1 VTFEVFMFKSTL
13 WTAALAAV
21 SPAALMICGEP
32 ASAQV
37 PVGAGGQLQQIPPA
51 PLTDK
56 AAPDLGFER
65 TTPVV
70 VPATGG
76 PKTIVR
82 SLRITGATLFPEADL
97 IAASAFT
104 PNSELDLSELKMLA
118 ARITSYYTSRG
129 YFVAQAYLP
138 EQDVQSGTVTI
149 AVVEGRFG
157 AVGVH
162 NESTLSD
169 SVANGILTGLDV
181 GDPVAIAPLERRLL
195 MLSDL
200 PGVRVKSTLSPGTAV
215 GTSDLLVDITP
226 GQSITGSVEADNA
239 GNRYTGAYRVGGAV
253 NWNNPTGSGDVLSLR
268 ALTSFSGL
276 AYGRASYQAPIG
288 QVTLGVAYAHLE
300 YSLGKEFD
308 SLDGSGNADVASV
321 YASYPLIRSRDS
333 NLYVTIGGDAKWFE
347 DKIGIVD
354 VVTYRRAQVVT
365 AGLSGDEH
373 DTLLGG
379 GWSAYSLSYS
389 VGNLDI
395 RGAYERSV
403 DRLTARTD
411 GSYGKVQF
419 SFARLQ
425 TVAGPLSMFASARGQ
440 IAFSNLDI
448 SEKMELGGAYAVRA
462 YPEGEAYGDQGYVAT
477 AEARLALP
485 QIVPGALQLFG
496 FVDVGEV
503 DYVKHPYFDGS
514 NHAKRSAYGAG
525 MTWSAPYDFTVRAT
539 YARKLGDADATSA
552 PDKSGRAWFQVS
564 KTF

>member
-1 VTFEVFMFKSTL
+1 MSKSTL
-13 WTAALAAV
+13 WVAAFAAV
-21 SPAALMICGEP
+21 SPAALMIS
-32 ASAQV
+32 AQAAQAQV

-51 PLTDK
+51 PLNDK

-65 TTPVV
+65 KAPVV
-70 VPATGG
+70 VAATGG
-76 PKTIVR
+76 PKALVQ
-82 SLRITGATLFPEADL
+82 SLRVSGATMFPEADL
-97 IAASAFT
+97 VAASGFA
-104 PNSELDLSELKMLA
+104 PNSELDLSGLKMLA
-118 ARITSYYTSRG
+118 ARITGYYTSRG
-129 YFVAQAYLP
+129 YFVAQAYVP

-149 AVVEGRFG
+149 TVVEGRFG
-157 AVGVH
+157 AVGVK
-162 NESTLSD
+162 NESRLSD
-169 SVANGILTGLDV
+169 SVAHGILSGLDV
-181 GDPVAIAPLERRLL
+181 GDPVAVAPLERRLL

-239 GNRYTGAYRVGGAV
+239 GNRYTGAYRAGGVV

-288 QVTLGVAYAHLE
+288 QVTLGVAFAHLE

-321 YASYPLIRSRDS
+321 YASYPLLRSRDN
-333 NLYVTIGGDAKWFE
+333 NLYLTVGGDVKWFE

-354 VVTYRRAQVVT
+354 TVSYRRAQVVNI
-365 AGLSGDEH
+365 GLSGDEH

-379 GWSAYSLSYS
+379 GWSAYSLGYS

-395 RGAYERSV
+395 RGAYDRSV
-403 DRLTARTD
+403 DALTARTD
-411 GSYGKVQF
+411 GSYGKAVF

-425 TVAGPLSMFASARGQ
+425 TIAGPLSFFASARGQ
-440 IAFSNLDI
+440 IAFDNLDI

-477 AEARLALP
+477 GEARLALP
-485 QIVPGALQLFG
+485 QIVPGSLQLFG

-503 DYVKHPYFDGS
+503 DYVKHPYFTGS
-514 NHAKRSAYGAG
+514 NHAKRSAYGGGLSWAG
-525 MTWSAPYDFTVRAT
+525 PYGIAAKAT
-539 YARKLGDADATSA
+539 YARKLGDEDATSA
-552 PDKSGRAWFQVS
+552 PDKSGRAWFQLS

>member
-1 VTFEVFMFKSTL
+1 MSKSTH
-13 WTAALAAV
+13 WAAALAAV
-21 SPAALMICGEP
+21 SPAALL
-32 ASAQV
+32 ASGLILTPQAAQAQV
-37 PVGAGGQLQQIPPA
+37 PVGAGGQLQQIPPT

-56 AAPDLGFER
+56 PAADFGLDRKAPLA
-65 TTPVV
+65 VA
-70 VPATGG
+70 ATGG
-76 PKTIVR
+76 PKTRVR
-82 SLRITGATLFPEADL
+82 SLRVTGATLFPEAEL
-97 IAASAFT
+97 VAASQFV
-104 PNSELDLSELKMLA
+104 PDSDLDLSGLRTLA
-118 ARITSYYTSRG
+118 ARITAFYARRG
-129 YFVAQAYLP
+129 YFVANAYLP
-138 EQDVQSGTVTI
+138 EQDVQSGAVTI
-149 AVVEGRFG
+149 AVIEGRFG
-157 AVGVH
+157 AIGLK
-162 NESTLSD
+162 NQSRLSD
-169 SVANGILTGLDV
+169 SVANGILAGLDV
-181 GDPVAIAPLERRLL
+181 GDPVAVPPLERRLL

-200 PGVRVKSTLSPGTAV
+200 PGVRVASTLSPGTAV

-226 GQSITGSVEADNA
+226 GQTITGSVEADNA
-239 GNRYTGAYRVGGAV
+239 GNRYTGAYRVGGVV

-288 QVTLGVAYAHLE
+288 QVTLGVAFAHLD

-321 YASYPLIRSRDS
+321 YASYPLIRSRDN
-333 NLYVTIGGDAKWFE
+333 NLYLTVGGDLKWFE
-347 DKIGIVD
+347 DRIGVVD
-354 VVTYRRAQVVT
+354 VTTYRRAQVFT

-403 DRLTARTD
+403 DALTARTD
-411 GSYGKVQF
+411 GGYGKVQF

-425 TVAGPLSMFASARGQ
+425 TIAGPLSLFASARGQ
-440 IAFSNLDI
+440 IAFDNLDI

-503 DYVKHPYFDGS
+503 DFVKNPYFAGS

-525 MTWSAPYDFTVRAT
+525 LSWAGPYGIGARAT

-552 PDKSGRAWFQVS
+552 PDKSGRTWFQLT

>member
-1 VTFEVFMFKSTL
+1 MLKSTL
-13 WTAALAAV
+13 WAAALAAV
-21 SPAALMICGEP
+21 SPAALL
-32 ASAQV
+32 AVAQTAQAQV

-51 PLTDK
+51 PLNDK
-56 AAPDLGFER
+56 VAPDFGFDR
-65 TTPVV
+65 TAPAV

-76 PKTIVR
+76 PKALVQ
-82 SLRITGATLFPEADL
+82 SLRVSGATLFSEADL
-97 IAASAFT
+97 IAASGFT
-104 PNSELDLSELKMLA
+104 PNSELDLAELKALA
-118 ARITSYYTSRG
+118 ARITGYYTSRG
-129 YFVAQAYLP
+129 YFVAQAYVP
-138 EQDVQSGTVTI
+138 QQDVQSGTVTI
-149 AVVEGRFG
+149 TVVEGRFG
-157 AVGVH
+157 AVGVK
-162 NESTLSD
+162 NESRLSD
-169 SVANGILTGLDV
+169 SVANGILGGLNV
-181 GDPVAIAPLERRLL
+181 GDPVAVAPLERCLL

-200 PGVRVKSTLSPGTAV
+200 PGVRVRSTLSPGVAV

-226 GQSITGSVEADNA
+226 GQTITGSVEADNA
-239 GNRYTGAYRVGGAV
+239 GNRYTGAYRAGGVV

-276 AYGRASYQAPIG
+276 AYGRAAYQAPIG

-321 YASYPLIRSRDS
+321 YASYPMIRSRDN
-333 NLYVTIGGDAKWFE
+333 NLYLTVSGDLKWFE

-354 VVTYRRAQVVT
+354 TVSYRRAQVVNI
-365 AGLSGDEH
+365 GLSGDEH
-373 DTLLGG
+373 DTVLGG
-379 GWSAYSLSYS
+379 GWSAYSLGYS

-395 RGAYERSV
+395 RGAYERSI

-411 GSYGKVQF
+411 GSYGKVVF

-425 TVAGPLSMFASARGQ
+425 TIAGPLSLFASARGQ
-440 IAFSNLDI
+440 IAFDNLDI

-485 QIVPGALQLFG
+485 QIVPGSLQLFG

-503 DYVKHPYFDGS
+503 DYVKNPYFNGA
-514 NHAKRSAYGAG
+514 NHATRSAYGGGLSWAG
-525 MTWSAPYDFTVRAT
+525 PYGIAAKAT
-539 YARKLGDADATSA
+539 YARKLGSADATSA
-552 PDKSGRAWFQVS
+552 PDKSGRAWFQLS

>member
-1 VTFEVFMFKSTL
+1 MFKSTL
-13 WTAALAAV
+13 WAAALAAV
-21 SPAALMICGEP
+21 SPAALVVS
-32 ASAQV
+32 AQTAHAQV
-37 PVGAGGQLQQIPPA
+37 PVGAGGQLQQIPPT
-51 PLTDK
+51 PLAEK
-56 AAPDLGFER
+56 AEPDLGFDR
-65 TTPVV
+65 KSPAV

-76 PKTIVR
+76 PKTLVR
-82 SLRITGATLFPEADL
+82 SLRVTGATLFPEADL
-97 IAASAFT
+97 IAATAFT
-104 PNSELDLSELKMLA
+104 PNTELDLSELKTLA
-118 ARITSYYTSRG
+118 ARITAYYTSRG

-138 EQDVQSGTVTI
+138 AQDVQSGAVTI

-157 AVGVH
+157 AVAVK
-162 NESTLSD
+162 NESRLSD
-169 SVANGILTGLDV
+169 GVANGILTGLDV
-181 GDPVAIAPLERRLL
+181 GDPVAAAPLERRLL
-195 MLSDL
+195 LLSDL
-200 PGVRVKSTLSPGTAV
+200 PGVRVASTLSPGAAV
-215 GTSDLLVDITP
+215 GTSDLLVAIAP

-276 AYGRASYQAPIG
+276 AYGRVSFQAPVG
-288 QVTLGVAYAHLE
+288 QVTLGVAYAHLD

-308 SLDGSGNADVASV
+308 SLDGSGNADIASV

-333 NLYVTIGGDAKWFE
+333 NLYLTVGGDAKWFE
-347 DKIGIVD
+347 DRIGIVD
-354 VVTYRRAQVVT
+354 VTTYRRAQVFT

-403 DRLTARTD
+403 DALTARTD
-411 GSYGKVQF
+411 GGYGKVQF

-425 TVAGPLSMFASARGQ
+425 TIAGPLSLFASARGQ
-440 IAFSNLDI
+440 IAFDNLDI

-525 MTWSAPYDFTVRAT
+525 LSWAGPHGFAARAT

-552 PDKSGRAWFQVS
+552 HDKSGRAWFQLS

>member
-1 VTFEVFMFKSTL
+1 MLKSTL
-13 WTAALAAV
+13 WVAALAAV
-21 SPAALMICGEP
+21 SPAALLVSVQ
-32 ASAQV
+32 AAQAQV

-51 PLTDK
+51 PLNDRAT
-56 AAPDLGFER
+56 PDLGFER
-65 TTPVV
+65 TAPVV
-70 VPATGG
+70 VAATGG
-76 PKTIVR
+76 PKARVQ
-82 SLRITGATLFPEADL
+82 SLRVSGATLFPEADL
-97 IAASAFT
+97 IAASGFA
-104 PNSELDLSELKMLA
+104 PGSELDLSELKTLA
-118 ARITSYYTSRG
+118 ARITNYYTSRG
-129 YFVAQAYLP
+129 YFVAQAYVP

-149 AVVEGRFG
+149 TVVEGRFG
-157 AVGVH
+157 AVGVK
-162 NESTLSD
+162 NESRLSD
-169 SVANGILTGLDV
+169 RVANGILDGLEV
-181 GDPVAIAPLERRLL
+181 GDPVAVAPLERRLL

-200 PGVRVKSTLSPGTAV
+200 PGVRVASTLSPGTAV

-226 GQSITGSVEADNA
+226 GQTITGSVEADNA
-239 GNRYTGAYRVGGAV
+239 GNRYTGAYRAGGVV

-308 SLDGSGNADVASV
+308 SLDASGNADVASV
-321 YASYPLIRSRDS
+321 YASYPLIRSRDN
-333 NLYVTIGGDAKWFE
+333 NLYLTVGGDVKWFE

-354 VVTYRRAQVVT
+354 AVSYRRAQVVNI
-365 AGLSGDEH
+365 GLSGDEH

-379 GWSAYSLSYS
+379 GWSAYSLGYS

-395 RGAYERSV
+395 RGAYERSI

-411 GSYGKVQF
+411 GSYGKVVF

-425 TVAGPLSMFASARGQ
+425 TIAGPLSLFASARGQ
-440 IAFSNLDI
+440 IAFDNLDI

-485 QIVPGALQLFG
+485 QIVPGSLQLFG

-503 DYVKHPYFDGS
+503 DFVKNRYFAGS
-514 NHAKRSAYGAG
+514 NHATRSAYGAG
-525 MTWSAPYDFTVRAT
+525 LSWAGPYGIAARAT

-552 PDKSGRAWFQVS
+552 PDKSGRAWFQLS

>member
-1 VTFEVFMFKSTL
+1 MYKSTL
-13 WTAALAAV
+13 WAAALAAV
-21 SPAALMICGEP
+21 SPAALLIP
-32 ASAQV
+32 TQSAQAQV

-51 PLTDK
+51 PLTV
-56 AAPDLGFER
+56 APAPDLGFER
-65 TTPVV
+65 KSPVV

-76 PKTIVR
+76 PKTLVR
-82 SLRITGATLFPEADL
+82 SLRVTGATLFPEADL
-97 IAASAFT
+97 IAASQFT
-104 PNSELDLSELKMLA
+104 PNSELDLSDLKTLA
-118 ARITSYYTSRG
+118 ARITAYYTSRG
-129 YFVAQAYLP
+129 YFVANAYLP
-138 EQDVQSGTVTI
+138 QQDVQSGAVTI
-149 AVVEGRFG
+149 AVIEGRFG
-157 AVGVH
+157 AIGVK
-162 NESTLSD
+162 NESRLSD
-169 SVANGILTGLDV
+169 RVANGILTGLDV
-181 GDPVAIAPLERRLL
+181 GDPVAVAPLERRLL

-200 PGVRVKSTLSPGTAV
+200 PGVRVSSTLSPGTAV
-215 GTSDLLVDITP
+215 GTSDLLVAITP

-239 GNRYTGAYRVGGAV
+239 GNRYTGAYRVGGVV

-288 QVTLGVAYAHLE
+288 QVTLGVAFAHLD

-308 SLDGSGNADVASV
+308 SLDGTGNADVASV
-321 YASYPLIRSRDS
+321 YASYPLIRSRDN
-333 NLYVTIGGDAKWFE
+333 NLYLTIGGDVKWFE
-347 DKIGIVD
+347 DRIGIVD
-354 VVTYRRAQVVT
+354 VTTYRRAQVVT

-395 RGAYERSV
+395 RGAYERSI
-403 DRLTARTD
+403 DALTARTD
-411 GSYGKVQF
+411 GGYGKVQF

-425 TVAGPLSMFASARGQ
+425 TIAGPLSLFASARGQ

-525 MTWSAPYDFTVRAT
+525 LSWAGPYGIAARAT
-539 YARKLGDADATSA
+539 YARKLGDEDATSA
-552 PDKSGRAWFQVS
+552 PDKSGRAWFQLS

>member
-1 VTFEVFMFKSTL
+1 MFKSTL
-13 WTAALAAV
+13 WAAALAAV
-21 SPAALMICGEP
+21 SPAALMVSAQAAE
-32 ASAQV
+32 AQV
-37 PVGAGGQLQQIPPA
+37 PIGAGGQLQQIPPTPLIEKPA
-51 PLTDK
+51 PE
-56 AAPDLGFER
+56 LGFEHK
-65 TTPVV
+65 TPVAI
-70 VPATGG
+70 PASGG
-76 PKTIVR
+76 PKTLVR
-82 SLRITGATLFPEADL
+82 SLRVSGATLFPEADL
-97 IAASAFT
+97 IAASGFT
-104 PNSELDLSELKMLA
+104 PNSELDLAELKTLA
-118 ARITSYYTSRG
+118 ARITAYYASRG

-138 EQDVQSGTVTI
+138 EQDVQSGTVTL

-157 AVGVH
+157 AVGVK
-162 NESTLSD
+162 NESRLSD
-169 SVANGILTGLDV
+169 RVANGILTGLDV
-181 GDPVAIAPLERRLL
+181 GDPVAVAPLERRLL

-200 PGVRVKSTLSPGTAV
+200 PGVRVGSTLSPGTAV
-215 GTSDLLVDITP
+215 GTSDLLVNVAP
-226 GQSITGSVEADNA
+226 GRSITGSVDADNA
-239 GNRYTGAYRVGGAV
+239 GNRYTGAYRVGGVV

-268 ALTSFSGL
+268 ALTSFTGL
-276 AYGRASYQAPIG
+276 AYGRAAYQAPIG

-321 YASYPLIRSRDS
+321 YASYPLIRSRNN
-333 NLYVTIGGDAKWFE
+333 NLYVTVGGDVKWF
-347 DKIGIVD
+347 DDRIGIVD
-354 VVTYRRAQVVT
+354 TTSYRRAQVIT

-395 RGAYERSV
+395 RGAYERSI
-403 DRLTARTD
+403 DALTARTD
-411 GSYGKVQF
+411 GSYGKLQF

-425 TVAGPLSMFASARGQ
+425 TIAGPLSLFASARGQ

-448 SEKMELGGAYAVRA
+448 SERMELGGAYAVRA

-477 AEARLALP
+477 AEARVALP

-503 DYVKHPYFDGS
+503 DYVKHPYFTGS

-525 MTWSAPYDFTVRAT
+525 LAWSAPYDFTVRAT

-564 KTF
+564 KSF

>member
-1 VTFEVFMFKSTL
+1 MFKSTH
-13 WTAALAAV
+13 WAAALAAV
-21 SPAALMICGEP
+21 SPAALLI
-32 ASAQV
+32 STQSVQAQV

-51 PLTDK
+51 PINDK
-56 AAPDLGFER
+56 PAPDFGFEHK
-65 TTPVV
+65 TPVV

-76 PKTIVR
+76 PTTLVR
-82 SLRITGATLFPEADL
+82 SLHVTGATLFSEADL
-97 IAASAFT
+97 IAASQFT

-118 ARITSYYTSRG
+118 ARITAYYNGRG
-129 YFVAQAYLP
+129 YFVANAYLP
-138 EQDVQSGTVTI
+138 EQDVQSGAVTI
-149 AVVEGRFG
+149 AVIEGRYG
-157 AVGVH
+157 AIGLE
-162 NESTLSD
+162 NKSRLSD
-169 SVANGILTGLDV
+169 RVANGMLAGLDV
-181 GDPVAIAPLERRLL
+181 GDPVAVAPLERRLL

-200 PGVRVKSTLSPGTAV
+200 PGVRVSSTLSPGTAV
-215 GTSDLLVDITP
+215 GTSDLLVNITP

-239 GNRYTGAYRVGGAV
+239 GNRYTGAYRVGGVV

-288 QVTLGVAYAHLE
+288 QVTLGVAFAHLD

-308 SLDGSGNADVASV
+308 SLDASGNADIASV
-321 YASYPLIRSRDS
+321 YASYPLIRSRNN
-333 NLYVTIGGDAKWFE
+333 NLYLTVAADAKWFE

-354 VVTYRRAQVVT
+354 TTNYRRAQVLTV
-365 AGLSGDEH
+365 GLSGDEH

-403 DRLTARTD
+403 DALTARTD
-411 GSYGKVQF
+411 GSYGKAQLSV
-419 SFARLQ
+419 ARLQ
-425 TVAGPLSMFASARGQ
+425 TIAGPLSLFVSARGQ

-448 SEKMELGGAYAVRA
+448 SERMELGGANAVRA

-485 QIVPGALQLFG
+485 QVVPGALQLFG

-503 DYVKHPYFDGS
+503 DYVRHPYAEGS

-525 MTWSAPYDFTVRAT
+525 LSWAGPYGIAAKAT
-539 YARKLGDADATSA
+539 YARKLGDEDATSA
-552 PDKSGRAWFQVS
+552 PDKSGRVWFQVS